1 MFDTWTYFW
10 YSEPTELY
18 MYLYVILDQNNIS
31 GLLVNRRGEEV
42 EKAALNTDAI
52 TFDEFLSGE
61 FSAKF
66 FNGSWWSDT
75 ELQWK
80 DQVSLSFK
88 KI

>member
-1 MFDTWTYFW
+1 M
-10 YSEPTELY
+10 
-18 MYLYVILDQNNIS
+18 
-31 GLLVNRRGEEV
+31 
-42 EKAALNTDAI
+42 NTDAI
-52 TFDEFLSGE
+52 TFDEFLTGE

-88 KI
+88 KFNKCFTKKNIQR